1 MSARAASSRL
11 TSIGTGGH
19 HGRVRPRLQ
28 LEFSSPRWRHPPVH
42 GLDVDSQSVI
52 SEHGPTDPTASEREQ
67 REDGSYYIEVVFKAV
82 SDAVAAEGMLDLDA
96 SLHEKRERVV
106 DFEGQIGEAL
116 DLDLAASLGEAHH
129 MPSAQYRS
137 VVRMLKAWTRKSDA
151 SRKVFISHVLD
162 TTLDPLTWR
171 TALEDVG
178 PRPAVSVV
186 LMVPGSYAYTTQSK
200 ALGDIDV
207 ALVYRGGGRAA
218 EEIEDLATAMTPDIQ
233 IPTPPVVLQARRNAE
248 ARAGLLKEFGALT
261 ATQVAELAGSEAKNT
276 SALAGRWR
284 REGRLVAV
292 EHQGSIYYPGFQFDS
307 EGRPK
312 AIVAEVLKHLKHPSM
327 TPWQQAL
334 WFTTANGWL
343 DGRRPIDVPDKEG
356 KAVIAAARE
365 ALREPVG

>member
-1 MSARAASSRL
+1 M
-11 TSIGTGGH
+11 
-19 HGRVRPRLQ
+19 
-28 LEFSSPRWRHPPVH
+28 EFSSPRWRHSPVH
-42 GLDVDSQSVI
+42 SLEVDLQSVI
-52 SEHGPTDPTASEREQ
+52 TEHGPTDASEREQ

-82 SDAVAAEGMLDLDA
+82 SDAVAAEGRLDLEA
-96 SLHEKRERVV
+96 SMHEKRERV

-116 DLDLAASLGEAHH
+116 DLDLAASLGEANQIR
-129 MPSAQYRS
+129 STQYGS
-137 VVRMLKAWTRKSDA
+137 VVRMLKAWTRKSDD

-186 LMVPGSYAYTTQSK
+186 LLVPGSYAYATQSN
-200 ALGDIDV
+200 ALEDIDV

-218 EEIEDLATAMTPDIQ
+218 EEIEDLATAMTPEIQ

-248 ARAGLLKEFGALT
+248 ARAGLLTEFGALT

-292 EHQGSIYYPGFQFDS
+292 EHQGSVYYPGFQFDS
-307 EGRPK
+307 HGRPK
-312 AIVAEVLKHLKHPSM
+312 AIVAEVLKHLNYPST

-343 DGRRPIDVPDKEG
+343 DGRRPADVLDKEG
-356 KAVIAAARE
+356 SAVIAAARE

>member
-1 MSARAASSRL
+1 MSARPPRSQL
-11 TSIGTGGH
+11 TSKEAGRPH
-19 HGRVRPRLQ
+19 RRVRPRLQ
-28 LEFSSPRWRHPPVH
+28 LEFSSARRRHRAVPGEV
-42 GLDVDSQSVI
+42 VRVQSVAD
-52 SEHGPTDPTASEREQ
+52 HDGPTEQPASESER
-67 REDGSYYIEVVFKAV
+67 RADRSYDIEVFFKAV
-82 SDAVAAEGMLDLDA
+82 SDAVAKEGMLDLET
-96 SLHEKRERVV
+96 SLDDKRERDVGL
-106 DFEGQIGEAL
+106 EGQIAEAL
-116 DLDLAASLGEAHH
+116 DQDLAAALGQAKQ
-129 MPSAQYRS
+129 MQSAQHQS
-137 VVRMLKAWTRKSDA
+137 VLRMLKAWTRKSDN

-171 TALEDVG
+171 MAREDVG

-186 LMVPGSYAYTTQSK
+186 LLVPGSYADATRTK
-200 ALGDIDV
+200 ALEDIDV
-207 ALVYRGGGRAA
+207 ALVYRGGRRAA
-218 EEIEDLATAMTPDIQ
+218 EEIEDLATAMTPDVQ

-284 REGRLVAV
+284 REGRLIAV
-292 EHQGSIYYPGFQFDS
+292 EHLGVTYYPGFQFDPN
-307 EGRPK
+307 GRPK
-312 AIVAEVLKHLKHPSM
+312 ATVAEVLKHLKHPSM

-343 DGRRPIDVPDKEG
+343 DGHRPVDALDEEG